1 MIPTRSADLR
11 LQRLL
16 HRQVLQL
23 AMDNN
28 PNMLDALFTP
38 RECVLHCTRILAGAN
53 IASCSLPVFHYRLGT
68 SRPSPRSGR
77 VREAAICSTYSKI
90 AKELHPEAGDLG
102 WLDLDTQAGED
113 YWIAMN
119 RMGDYAKANHDCIHD
134 AMAEAMGETAGGSRV
149 LARQKSPFLIE
160 WAIATMV
167 NSTGGP
173 PGWQKRGIGMAPI
186 DDVLVK
192 VERLKN
198 LLVSRAT
205 GNGVDEGEYVRL
217 RDELLK
223 ESLVKAHLP
232 RFVRSCATVSEF
244 WSFIQPKFKSYQE
257 RRVFLADEFSRLLTK
272 LEDALG
278 SPAVDSSSEVLSVVD
293 SEHVQEAWQK
303 AMDRRASD
311 PDGAITMARTL
322 LETVCKFILDEQ
334 EIEYDDTADLPKLYR
349 AVAESLTLAPSQHTE
364 PIIKQVLGGCT
375 AVVEGLGALR
385 SKTGDAHGR
394 GKQAGKPKQRH
405 AALAVNLAGSMAS
418 FLVATWQER
427 AA

>member
-1 MIPTRSADLR
+1 MWSPFS
-11 LQRLL
+11 
-16 HRQVLQL
+16 
-23 AMDNN
+23 N
-28 PNMLDALFTP
+28 
-38 RECVLHCTRILAGAN
+38 LAG
-53 IASCSLPVFHYRLGT
+53 T
-68 SRPSPRSGR
+68 
-77 VREAAICSTYSKI
+77 
-90 AKELHPEAGDLG
+90 
-102 WLDLDTQAGED
+102 
-113 YWIAMN
+113 
-119 RMGDYAKANHDCIHD
+119 
-134 AMAEAMGETAGGSRV
+134 
-149 LARQKSPFLIE
+149 
-160 WAIATMV
+160 
-167 NSTGGP
+167 
-173 PGWQKRGIGMAPI
+173 GMAPI

-217 RDELLK
+217 RHELLK

-257 RRVFLADEFSRLLTK
+257 RRGFLAEEFSRLLTK

-278 SPAVDSSSEVLSVVD
+278 SPAVDSSSDVLSVVD

-334 EIEYDDTADLPKLYR
+334 EIEYLDTADLPKLYR
-349 AVAESLTLAPSQHTE
+349 AAAESLNLAPSQHTE
-364 PIIKQVLGGCT
+364 PIVKQVLGGCT

-418 FLVATWQER
+418 FVVATWQER